1 MITLSLDASSTCTG
15 WCVLKNGQYVESGFI
30 DLKKD
35 KNTDHRIFEM
45 AKQISE
51 LIEHYKPNKII
62 LEDTYS
68 SPNVS
73 TLKLLA
79 NLAGAIKFYC
89 YLHEFELETVYPS
102 EWRKFLH
109 IQEKG
114 AKRNELKNKAF
125 NVCIDQLGLTDVIE
139 DQAEAICIG
148 LSIAVRDGLFTLKE
162 INDDNLWD

>member
-1 MITLSLDASSTCTG
+1 MALDASSTCTG
-15 WCVLKNGQYVESGFI
+15 WSVFEEGKYVESGFI
-30 DLKKD
+30 DLHKD
-35 KNTDHRIFEM
+35 KDAEHRIYEM
-45 AKQISE
+45 AKNIGDKISY
-51 LIEHYKPNKII
+51 YKPHKII

-89 YLHEFELETVYPS
+89 YLHNYEIETVYPS

-125 NVCIDQLGLTDVIE
+125 NICIDQLGLDDLKE
-139 DQAEAICIG
+139 DQAESVCIN
-148 LSIAVRDGLFTLKE
+148 LAIAVRDGLYQLKE
-162 INDDNLWD
+162 VDDDLLWD